1 MQALDLEALVV
12 TSRDADFRVALVFK
26 GDVKVSPST
35 TAENPLIVSG
45 LAAPS
50 AVTISITM
58 VPDGMFEGKVCR
70 ATGAILAPFR
80 AIRRISILTRHP
92 PPQTADDFLDPADER
107 VWVLIHDAGT
117 ADAQYFA
124 VALNGTR
131 AVVCFRDESSAES
144 CRSALDGNG
153 QRQPSVASVMLD
165 EVLYELDDDEDT
177 ELCLV
182 DEVVEMFDSAADG
195 PEVIVTDGRGSDAII
210 SAAAAGE
217 GHDGFDATR
226 ISRVGERELLDRI
239 FDADA
244 SERDSAAEPPPTTVE
259 DLPSRPP
266 EPPPPDRPEER

>member
-1 MQALDLEALVV
+1 M
-12 TSRDADFRVALVFK
+12 
-26 GDVKVSPST
+26 P
-35 TAENPLIVSG
+35 P
-45 LAAPS
+45 
-50 AVTISITM
+50 
-58 VPDGMFEGKVCR
+58 
-70 ATGAILAPFR
+70 ILAPFR
-80 AIRRISILTRHP
+80 AIPRHSILTRHP

>member
-1 MQALDLEALVV
+1 M
-12 TSRDADFRVALVFK
+12 
-26 GDVKVSPST
+26 
-35 TAENPLIVSG
+35 
-45 LAAPS
+45 
-50 AVTISITM
+50 
-58 VPDGMFEGKVCR
+58 
-70 ATGAILAPFR
+70 
-80 AIRRISILTRHP
+80 
-92 PPQTADDFLDPADER
+92 
-107 VWVLIHDAGT
+107 LIHDAGT

-144 CRSALDGNG
+144 CRSALDGGG

-182 DEVVEMFDSAADG
+182 DEVVKFDSAADG

-217 GHDGFDATR
+217 GNGFDATR

-266 EPPPPDRPEER
+266 EPPPPTGPRSDDRPRPCTISLRVPRDLCK

>member
-1 MQALDLEALVV
+1 MVRVRACDVEDGACP
-12 TSRDADFRVALVFK
+12 TPICADDADFRVALVFK

-80 AIRRISILTRHP
+80 AIRRNSILTRHP

-182 DEVVEMFDSAADG
+182 DEVVERRVERLGQVVVPAARRRPAAQLDRL
-195 PEVIVTDGRGSDAII
+195 EVAEVD
-210 SAAAAGE
+210 AAGRRRALAPQRTA
-217 GHDGFDATR
+217 GVHRATEEATKG
-226 ISRVGERELLDRI
+226 SR
-239 FDADA
+239 
-244 SERDSAAEPPPTTVE
+244 S
-259 DLPSRPP
+259 SR
-266 EPPPPDRPEER
+266 RRA